1 MKPSCAV
8 MKFTEAT
15 GRRPF
20 IWYRSEL
27 PIRRLANS
35 GSVDG
40 CERQKSRT
48 QSRYRPFHSDQLE
61 GKPPT
66 W

>member
-1 MKPSCAV
+1 MVKPSCAV

-27 PIRRLANS
+27 PMRRLANS

-48 QSRYRPFHSDQLE
+48 QSR
-61 GKPPT
+61 
-66 W
+66 